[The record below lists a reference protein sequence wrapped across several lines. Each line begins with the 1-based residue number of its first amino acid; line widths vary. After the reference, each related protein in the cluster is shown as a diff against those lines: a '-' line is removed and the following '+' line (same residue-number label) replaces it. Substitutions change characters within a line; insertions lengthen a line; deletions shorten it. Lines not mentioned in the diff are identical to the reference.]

1 MKLEELKCKNC
12 GAIIEVEE
20 NAKNVT
26 CKYCNTTFKIKD
38 EDKVDPRK
46 QGYEFEKGRMEAQ
59 EEQFRNNIENLGEF
73 NNIARKALNEVFPI
87 FKVIRIVLIVFV
99 IAIFGIVI
107 FTMIST
113 FSGFKSARDR
123 SEKILN
129 EHSAYENRLEERAE
143 NILNNF

>member
-1 MKLEELKCKNC
+1 M
-12 GAIIEVEE
+12 
-20 NAKNVT
+20 
-26 CKYCNTTFKIKD
+26 D
-38 EDKVDPRK
+38 
-46 QGYEFEKGRMEAQ
+46 
-59 EEQFRNNIENLGEF
+59 NNIENLGEF

-113 FSGFKSARDR
+113 FSGFNSARDK